1 MVQIIRLE
9 DKKWCCLS
17 ATLSATLQQP
27 LNRWTKSSGPRGQ
40 SRARTYR
47 PGIGPL
53 AEADAIERALRLL
66 KNGPQASDYR
76 DASPKPYPNSRQK
89 CDLVIP
95 NEWAIELKL
104 IRPFGD
110 NGAEAEHWSENVLH
124 PYAGNTSS
132 IGDCFKL
139 AQSNFAERKAVI
151 VFGYEH
157 TPPQIDL
164 ETAIRAFELLES
176 LREKGS
182 QPQGGSLLTSARA
195 EPGGSGGAGSG
206 QRTRG
211 GARGAEIKREPR
223 TRSRSP
229 VGCYRTFR
237 ISCEVLL

>member
-164 ETAIRAFELLES
+164 ETAIRAFESIATQVARIEL
-176 LREKGS
+176 GS
-182 QPQGGSLLTSARA
+182 RHFAEFGPLIHPVHQQGKVFGW
-195 EPGGSGGAGSG
+195 
-206 QRTRG
+206 
-211 GARGAEIKREPR
+211 
-223 TRSRSP
+223 
-229 VGCYRTFR
+229 
-237 ISCEVLL
+237 EVIGLAPS